1 MGFYNNG
8 EYYIVEKSEPD
19 LIEFILSLKYFISNG
34 LFSLKKVKSKIQR
47 DYYEIIE
54 NIDFENINVP
64 KKISVNEYEKQR
76 FKYDMKESVF
86 VYYIKSLSDYNLKNI
101 DAFNAALNLLFRDI
115 DLNSSK
121 YFQKEIIEDFFKDL
135 ENNMNQYNFLIEYK
149 KNLDNF
155 NSKSDTK
162 RQIISDQTLQSYF
175 NDNSKYEK
183 LIDGLIEVGLL
194 NKEKKLIESHRIKS
208 DLAVLIIKLND
219 SKIINTY
226 NLSNAETVKLIKN
239 TFGISPSSANYNKI
253 SNKKLKEINLQGSK
267 SNDKEF
273 YEKLNFIDS
282 LLS

>member
-8 EYYIVEKSEPD
+8 EYYVLEKSKPNH
-19 LIEFILSLKYFISNG
+19 IEFILCLKYFISNR

-47 DYYEIIE
+47 DYNEIIE
-54 NIDFENINVP
+54 NIDFEKINIP
-64 KKISVNEYEKQR
+64 KNISVNEYEKQR
-76 FKYDMKESVF
+76 FHFDLKESVF
-86 VYYIKSLSDYNLKNI
+86 VFYIKSLTDYNLNNK
-101 DAFNAALNLLFRDI
+101 DAFNAALALLIRDI
-115 DLNSSK
+115 DSNSSI
-121 YFQKEIIEDFFKDL
+121 YFQKEIIDDFFKDL

-149 KNLDNF
+149 KNLENF
-155 NSKSDTK
+155 NSNNNTK
-162 RQIISDQTLQSYF
+162 RQILSDQTLQSYF

-183 LIDGLIEVGLL
+183 LIDGLIKVGLL
-194 NKEKKLIESHRIKS
+194 NKEKKLVESHRIES
-208 DLAVLIIKLND
+208 DLAVLMIKLND

-226 NLSNAETVKLIKN
+226 NLSNADTVKLIKN

-253 SNKKLKEINLQGSK
+253 SNKKLKEISLQDSK